1 MVARTKKIEQTFYRT
16 HAHLPY
22 RKNLVAAALTAAL
35 AGIIGLTPAVS
46 FAAEKPSSSESD
58 KTQIKKSTGEATEN
72 PDSAVAQKPIIL
84 AQATQ
89 AQTTQTQTA
98 KKQEPQKLG
107 QVNVR
112 AKKIKSLKEKHDDP
126 VAVSVVT
133 GNTLEREL
141 AQDYNAISK
150 RLANVTFNQS
160 NTRGASLSV
169 RGVGKRAFAETQDP
183 SVLVVQDGVSYGLT
197 SLGNFDFYDIDNVE
211 SYRGPQGALGG
222 KGGSSGA
229 VYITT
234 KRPSFTPSS
243 DLSITYGQRDT
254 VIVKAASGGPIIED
268 LLAWRGAV
276 VVNKGAGAYKSEYDE
291 NYTMYNKNRL
301 GGRVQFLLT
310 PSEELSARLSVDN
323 EPHAPQLQ
331 NGLSFRHDQPLLY
344 ENGNLTD
351 PSGTTARGK
360 LYGIADKTG
369 AIVTPGRAWFARD
382 DYSYYGNYVNEGRE
396 KVNFNQNQGQ
406 TVSNKGASAEINYD
420 IENHK
425 LTSITAWRAFSFDA
439 HNDEG
444 TPFDIS
450 RDGGGGVFYDQYSQE
465 FRINSKPGGEFEY
478 LAGVIAFK
486 TKNDIVSKTGWGSD
500 AGAWFA
506 STSQYDALDRTAGV
520 NRGAGLALLKD
531 SLDDALKKGDTW
543 VSTQSNALY
552 GQSEWHWTEAAT
564 LTTGLRIGTE
574 DRTTEDA
581 VFLTANGAGGALNP
595 VAVRDIQLGGFH
607 SIASSGVLGKLDTA
621 TNQVVDINS
630 DEQRSVA
637 DRLANRYYNAVITAT
652 PGDAYRSLSTDQ
664 KRQIAN
670 AKSLRAGQIG
680 QLYNNVSDTYK
691 DTLYTTNISQS
702 YKFNEQLT
710 AYGTWQHGEKPGT
723 GFNINGVPTG
733 VKSEKTDSFE
743 LGLKSFLLDDTLTLN
758 ADIFVMNIKDY
769 QQAIRVVDQYTT
781 DVNIAAIS
789 PSVTG
794 DALVIAKNAAV
805 AYLST
810 QGNVD
815 AVQVQGLEF
824 DGTYTGFEDFTIRF
838 SGAYNDAHYEDFK
851 NSPKPDE
858 LAYLGPQFVDQS
870 GESLPGAAKY
880 TFNLGVE
887 YRHKVFNSAQFHSSF
902 NSAYTSSYLNN
913 DTLSKYSKVDG
924 YILTDGSLGISS
936 IDEKFDVSL
945 IVKNVFDR
953 RPHEVGWTS
962 YEPYPYPRWAGVS
975 FTGRF

>member
-1 MVARTKKIEQTFYRT
+1 MTHGTTENSKIIYRT
-16 HAHLPY
+16 NRNLPY
-22 RKNLVAAALTAAL
+22 QKNILAAAL
-35 AGIIGLTPAVS
+35 AGAIALTPGFS
-46 FAAEKPSSSESD
+46 LAAEKPSAIDSD
-58 KTQIKKSTGEATEN
+58 KTQTKKTTSETAAT
-72 PDSAVAQKPIIL
+72 PVTAARPPATAVK
-84 AQATQ
+84 
-89 AQTTQTQTA
+89 TA
-98 KKQEPQKLG
+98 AASPTDKKQADQKQAPQKLG
-107 QVNVR
+107 QVTVR

-197 SLGNFDFYDIDNVE
+197 SLGNFDFYDIENVE
-211 SYRGPQGALGG
+211 SYRGPQGTLGG

-243 DLSITYGQRDT
+243 DFSITYGQRDT
-254 VIVKAASGGPIIED
+254 LIVKAASGGPIIDD

-276 VVNKGAGAYKSEYDE
+276 VVNKGAGYYKSEYDE
-291 NYTMYNKNRL
+291 NYSMYNKNRL

-344 ENGNLTD
+344 ADGSLTD

-369 AIVTPGRAWFARD
+369 AIVTPARDWFARD
-382 DYSYYGNYVNEGRE
+382 DYNYYDNYVNENRG

-406 TVSNKGASAEINYD
+406 TVSNKGASAEINYEL
-420 IENHK
+420 ENHK

-465 FRINSKPGGEFEY
+465 FRINSEPGGEFEY
-478 LAGVIAFK
+478 QAGVIAFK

-506 STSQYDALDRTAGV
+506 NTGQYNLLERNAGV
-520 NRGAGLALLKD
+520 NRGAGLALLRD
-531 SLDDALKKGDTW
+531 SLDDGLKKGDTW
-543 VSTQSNALY
+543 VDTQSNAIY
-552 GQSEWHWTEAAT
+552 GQTDWHWTEKAT
-564 LTTGLRIGTE
+564 LTAGLRIGTE

-581 VFLTANGAGGALNP
+581 IFLTANGAGGALNP
-595 VAVRDIQLGGFH
+595 VAVRGIQLGGF
-607 SIASSGVLGKLDTA
+607 A
-621 TNQVVDINS
+621 
-630 DEQRSVA
+630 SVA
-637 DRLANRYYNAVITAT
+637 NGNLGTVDPVTKQLINNNTAAQLSLADAVARRYYGAAVTAT
-652 PGDAYRSLSTDQ
+652 PGAAYESLTAAQ
-664 KRQIAN
+664 KAQVGA
-670 AKSLRAGQIG
+670 AKALRAGQIG
-680 QLYNNVSDTYK
+680 QIYNKVTDHYE
-691 DTLYTTNISQS
+691 DTLYNTNLSQG
-702 YKFNEQLT
+702 YKFNDQIT
-710 AYGTWQHGEKPGT
+710 VYGTWQHGEKPGT

-733 VKSEKTDSFE
+733 VKPEKTDSFE
-743 LGLKSFLLDDTLTLN
+743 LGIKSFLFEDTLTLN

-769 QQAIRVVDQYTT
+769 QQAIRVVDEFSTNT
-781 DVNIAAIS
+781 NLAAID
-789 PSVTG
+789 PSLTG
-794 DALVIAKNAAV
+794 SALESAQNAAV
-805 AYLST
+805 AYLSA
-810 QGNVD
+810 QGNVNE
-815 AVQVQGLEF
+815 VQVQGVEF

-858 LAYLGPQFVDQS
+858 LAYLSAPFVDQS
-870 GESLPGAAKY
+870 GKALPGAAKV

-887 YRHKVFNSAQFHSSF
+887 YRRQVFDKAQFHSSF
-902 NSAYTSSYLNN
+902 NAAYTSSYLNV
-913 DTLSKYSKVDG
+913 DTLSSYSRVAG
-924 YILTDGSLGISS
+924 YTLTDGSIGIGSA
-936 IDEKFDVSL
+936 DDKFDVSL
-945 IVKNVFDR
+945 VVKNLFDE
-953 RPHEVGWTS
+953 RPHEVGWVS
-962 YEPYPYPRWAGVS
+962 YDPYPYPRWVGLT
-975 FTGRF
+975 FTNHF